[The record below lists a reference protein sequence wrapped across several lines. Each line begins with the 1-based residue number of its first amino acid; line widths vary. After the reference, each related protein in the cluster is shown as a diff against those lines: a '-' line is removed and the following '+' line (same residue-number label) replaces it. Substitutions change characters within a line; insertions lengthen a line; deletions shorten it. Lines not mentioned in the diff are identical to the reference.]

1 MSTKASGND
10 GENQSPEE
18 SSSKGGTDEEGLD
31 SSFAEQL
38 DPVDHWWDDSAG
50 EDKPRKAN
58 RRLDPL
64 DDPRPERKRP
74 TPVAKSSETEEAE
87 DSEKETGEEAAP
99 ASARPERLKVPIVPL
114 QRPEAREPEEE
125 EEEDI
130 LPPRRPPKLPEVVET
145 EKKKI
150 EEVTA
155 EESKP
160 EEEDIVSAGDEEAEE
175 ELDDDSFEE
184 VIPEPVVE
192 KEEEEAE
199 TDEEEEEVSPEDE
212 ESEISDE
219 DDEEELVEEGGDSEE
234 EEVEGAE
241 ETDSSDEDTAADE
254 KAGEE
259 KVADTEEDGDA
270 EGDGDTEGDDLEKEE
285 GEEDSEEDEKELE
298 AKAEREG
305 ESGSDEPT
313 AEAHPVVAPVK
324 AKRGCWGVFTTL
336 FFFATILF
344 LLVLAGA
351 GFYGWTKAGQL
362 EEEINSLVSRKA
374 AEQGIFFDYE
384 GWRYQFPR
392 GIVLENITLYET
404 EAKAKPKLRA
414 SDVGVNVDVVS
425 LVRDRAASEA
435 EISFDGSSLALFHE
449 GESIGAIEQID
460 GEIFASQ
467 EALRIERLEATLG
480 GLITRARGE
489 VILPKGDGEQE
500 DGAEDAEIEGA
511 STLPDF
517 SPLQKILPLL
527 AIESDGKPPVLD
539 FQLNFDSAQPEAM
552 ELSAR
557 LTGQDFAWRGISF
570 RSVSVIADFDPA
582 TKTVHFPTCQIGH
595 GEGFIGGVLSLNT
608 EAKLLTIQ
616 QVQSTVDPIA
626 FLSQYDAEFREKV
639 KDIQLLDTPTIQATG
654 TVPLEDPSN
663 GARLD
668 IIYEHRRGFILSS
681 EGRELTVSDLRG
693 GLNFTGGALETNEF
707 SARILGGDVAV
718 NGITRLTADGK
729 PFSGLIEV
737 SRISLAEIATYF
749 GKPDLGLT
757 GELCLDFRG
766 VGYTELTKIRGGGKL
781 EILNATLPSF
791 PAIGPVQELLG
802 GVIPAFGISG
812 EGRVNGAY
820 LIESGILITND
831 LTVRQSGAKI
841 ITSGSVRL
849 EQLTTDF
856 TSTASLE
863 STLATATGLGD
874 KSIVV
879 KGEGELMSPSLK
891 LSEFPL
897 DFAAGGLSE
906 VLGTSPETLAR
917 LQGLVSAEE
926 GAAAKVFGAEL
937 EEATGL
943 ELGEEVNGLLEG
955 LFGGGAG
962 EAEEEGE
969 AVRAAPISAE
979 PVSDGE
985 N

>member
-10 GENQSPEE
+10 GENESLEE
-18 SSSKGGTDEEGLD
+18 SSSKGRTDEESLD

-38 DPVDHWWDDSAG
+38 DPVDHWWDDSIG

-74 TPVAKSSETEEAE
+74 TPVAKTSETEEAE
-87 DSEKETGEEAAP
+87 DSEKGPGEETAP
-99 ASARPERLKVPIVPL
+99 ASASPERLKVPIVPL
-114 QRPEAREPEEE
+114 QRPEAREKEEE
-125 EEEDI
+125 AEEDI
-130 LPPRRPPKLPEVVET
+130 LPPKRPPKLPEVVET
-145 EKKKI
+145 GKKKI

-175 ELDDDSFEE
+175 ESDGDSVEE
-184 VIPEPVVE
+184 VIPKPVVE

-199 TDEEEEEVSPEDE
+199 IEEEGEEVSPEDE

-219 DDEEELVEEGGDSEE
+219 DELVEEGDDSEE
-234 EEVEGAE
+234 EAEGAE
-241 ETDSSDEDTAADE
+241 ETDSSDEEAAADE
-254 KAGEE
+254 EAGEE
-259 KVADTEEDGDA
+259 EVAEPEE
-270 EGDGDTEGDDLEKEE
+270 DDLEKDE
-285 GEEDSEEDEKELE
+285 GEEDSEEDEKEPE

-362 EEEINSLVSRKA
+362 EEEIKSLVSRKA

-392 GIVLENITLYET
+392 GLVLENITLYET

-425 LVRDRAASEA
+425 LIRDRAASEA
-435 EISFDGSSLALFHE
+435 EISFDGSSLTLFQE
-449 GESIGAIEQID
+449 GDSIGAIEQID

-489 VILPKGDGEQE
+489 VILPTADGEQE
-500 DGAEDAEIEGA
+500 DAPEDAVTEGA
-511 STLPDF
+511 SMLPDF

-527 AIESDGKPPVLD
+527 AIESDRKPPVLD

-608 EAKLLTIQ
+608 ESKLLTIQ

-626 FLSQYDAEFREKV
+626 FLSQYNAEFQEKL

-663 GARLD
+663 GARLV

-718 NGITRLTADGK
+718 NGITRLTTDGK

-757 GELCLDFRG
+757 GELFLDFRG

-802 GVIPAFGISG
+802 SVIPAFGISG
-812 EGRVNGAY
+812 EGRVDGAY

-841 ITSGSVRL
+841 VTSGSVKL
-849 EQLTTDF
+849 EQLMTDF

-879 KGEGELMSPSLK
+879 KGEGELMSPTLK

-906 VLGTSPETLAR
+906 VLGTSPETLTR
-917 LQGLVSAEE
+917 LQGLVSGEE

-962 EAEEEGE
+962 EGEEEEEEEGE